1 MSFACLCLCL
11 YLYLFHQTNTN
22 STVGTGEHPTTA
34 LAIDFVTSNIFGGET
49 MIDYGSGSG
58 ILSIIASQLGAD
70 RCLGIEIEDQALISS
85 KLNAKL
91 NGCILGDEITFIH
104 PRELL
109 PGEEPIEARGADVI
123 VANILV
129 GAILR
134 IAPHISL
141 MLKEGGKLCICGLRP
156 DQADSV
162 KRVYNDFIDFDE
174 SLEEIQSH
182 PSWGEWIRLVGTK
195 KELLNSAWNIQLADY
210 AVEGNKLQI

>member
-1 MSFACLCLCL
+1 MCPI
-11 YLYLFHQTNTN
+11 
-22 STVGTGEHPTTA
+22 GTGEHPTTA
-34 LAIDFVTSNIFGGET
+34 LAIDFVTNNIIGGET

-58 ILSIIASQLGAD
+58 ILSIIASHLGAD
-70 RCLGIEIEDQALISS
+70 RCLGIEIEEQALLTST
-85 KLNAKL
+85 LNAKL
-91 NGCILGDEITFIH
+91 NGCTLDDEITFIH

-109 PGEEPIEARGADVI
+109 PGEEPVEACGADVV

-156 DQADSV
+156 HQADSV
-162 KRVYNDFIDFDE
+162 KRVYSDFIDFDE
-174 SLEEIQSH
+174 SLEEIRGH

-195 KELLNSAWNIQLADY
+195 KVLQNSAWTSKLADY